1 MDRAS
6 FRSSG
11 RIKLLPK
18 LIIALG
24 LGVVCFASWQ
34 AFAQTSIKAV
44 AVNDP
49 LAKLSRRMDAMEK
62 SMQARI
68 DLLELRV
75 RKLEQ
80 KPDSPDEDKSAGHEK
95 PNSGPSAAPGAGAP
109 PGTPASTPTSS
120 TSQAVFNL
128 IQRVTA
134 LEHRTVVRAPFI
146 VDDSAGHALLSIQEK
161 GGADAVRGV
170 RIFNDEGQPL
180 ITFDAS
186 GVGGKV
192 KVMLGSSEETYAAL
206 GALIEGPQLQFY
218 RDGKSLVRLWT
229 TQSGNGLYVNDI
241 AGGHVV
247 AALMTVEGIKGQ
259 VGVFDG
265 DKSIG
270 VIAQGQNGGELELND
285 LAGVPMVQAG
295 TLPTHVGIVRTGPAS
310 RAPGGLMGVPGSYI
324 TGKGN

>member
-1 MDRAS
+1 MDCGSIR
-6 FRSSG
+6 RSGQMKVLWKS
-11 RIKLLPK
+11 IV
-18 LIIALG
+18 ALG
-24 LGVVCFASWQ
+24 LGVAWFAGWQ
-34 AFAQTSIKAV
+34 ASAQTSIKAV

-80 KPDSPDEDKSAGHEK
+80 KPDSPDDDKSSGHEK
-95 PNSGPSAAPGAGAP
+95 PNSGSSAASSAGAP
-109 PGTPASTPTSS
+109 PNAPASTPTSS

-186 GVGGKV
+186 GIGGKV

-206 GALIEGPQLQFY
+206 GALVEGPQLQFY
-218 RDGKSLVRLWT
+218 RDGKGLIRLWT
-229 TQSGNGLYVNDI
+229 TESGNGLYVNDLS
-241 AGGHVV
+241 GHVV
-247 AALMTVEGIKGQ
+247 AAVMTVEGTRGQ
-259 VGVFDG
+259 VGVFNG